1 MYQDMYQ
8 RLSATIAPVPPPS
21 SADFA
26 APYATARSSGAP
38 VEASPAR
45 LDDSRRPAA
54 AGTSWAGGNT
64 RQLPPSLGGP
74 GSRPS
79 SSRK

>member
-1 MYQDMYQ
+1 MYQ

-38 VEASPAR
+38 AEASPAR
-45 LDDSRRPAA
+45 LDDSRRPAPTA
-54 AGTSWAGGNT
+54 AGASWAGGNT

-74 GSRPS
+74 GSRPG